1 MGDGVMD
8 GKGSS
13 IDKPGAAVYLHVP
26 FCASKCYYCDFA
38 SYEGQNRL
46 MEPYTNAILS
56 EIASAH
62 AAKGA
67 TSVYM
72 GGGTPSMLPADKIA
86 KIMSAVKERFAPAP
100 SAEIT
105 IEANPDSTS
114 RADLERYLQIGFNR
128 LSIGVQSFEDS
139 MLEKLGRAHDS
150 KKATA
155 AFEAAR
161 KAGFKNVSIDLIY
174 GIPGQSVGDYARD
187 LEAAVLLGPEHI
199 SAYQLTVEEE
209 TPLWDMVEDG
219 RVVLPDDETMLT
231 MFETTISKLR
241 SAGYGHYEV
250 SNFAKPG
257 MECRHNL
264 AYWLGEEFI
273 GLGSGAHSFVGSS
286 RYANP
291 DDIEDYI
298 YAIDTAGE
306 AGVEILA
313 DEKDKVLDF
322 LLMRLRLVDKK
333 LFFKELNDR
342 FFTPATRIK
351 YVGEEG
357 LRFSEGFKSVYSK
370 ALEDIAEKKLAIIDD
385 DGFSLTHNGMLF
397 LDDVLLDFEKI

>member
-1 MGDGVMD
+1 MD

-13 IDKPGAAVYLHVP
+13 NIQRGAAVYLHVP
-26 FCASKCYYCDFA
+26 FCASKCVYCDFA
-38 SYEGQNRL
+38 SYAGQNRL
-46 MEPYTNAILS
+46 MEPYTNAILR

-62 AAKGA
+62 PGSGA

-72 GGGTPSMLPADKIA
+72 GGGTPSLLSTEMTA
-86 KIMSAVKERFAPAP
+86 KIMSAVRGRFAPAA

-105 IEANPDSTS
+105 IEVNPDSTA
-114 RADLERYLQIGFNR
+114 RGALENYPQIGFNR
-128 LSIGVQSFEDS
+128 LSIGVQSFKDS
-139 MLEKLGRAHDS
+139 MLKKLGRAHDS
-150 KKATA
+150 KKATEA
-155 AFEAAR
+155 YDAAR

-174 GIPGQSVGDYARD
+174 GIPGQSLAEYAQD
-187 LEAAVLLGPEHI
+187 LEAAILLGPEHI

-219 RVVLPDDETMLT
+219 GVTLPDEETMMA
-231 MFETTISKLR
+231 MFETTISKLG

-264 AYWLGEEFI
+264 AYWLGEEFV
-273 GLGSGAHSFVGSS
+273 GFGSGAHSFVNSC

-298 YAIDTAGE
+298 YEIDTAGE

-333 LFFKELNDR
+333 LLFKELNDR
-342 FFTPATRIK
+342 FFTPATHAKHVR
-351 YVGEEG
+351 GEEG
-357 LRFSEGFKSVYSK
+357 LRLAGEFKSTYSK
-370 ALEDIAEKKLAIIDD
+370 ALEDIAEKKLAIIDV
-385 DGFSLTHNGMLF
+385 DGFCLTYKGMLF

>member
-1 MGDGVMD
+1 MD

-13 IDKPGAAVYLHVP
+13 NIQRGAAVYLHVP
-26 FCASKCYYCDFA
+26 FCASKCSYCDFA
-38 SYEGQNRL
+38 SYAGLNRL
-46 MEPYTNAILS
+46 MEPYTNAVLR

-62 AAKGA
+62 PGSGT
-67 TSVYM
+67 TSVYI
-72 GGGTPSMLPADKIA
+72 GGGTPSMLSTEMMA
-86 KIMSAVKERFAPAP
+86 KIMSAVRERFAPAA

-105 IEANPDSTS
+105 IEVNPDSTAPGS
-114 RADLERYLQIGFNR
+114 LERYLQIGFNR
-128 LSIGVQSFEDS
+128 LSIGVESFKDS
-139 MLEKLGRAHDS
+139 MLKKLGRAHDS
-150 KKATA
+150 KKATET
-155 AFEAAR
+155 FNFAR
-161 KAGFKNVSIDLIY
+161 KAGFKNLSIDLIY
-174 GIPGQSVGDYARD
+174 GIPGQSVGDYAQD
-187 LEAAVLLGPEHI
+187 LEAAILLGPEHV

-219 RVVLPDDETMLT
+219 SVELPDDETMMA
-231 MFETTISKLR
+231 MFETTMSKLG

-273 GLGSGAHSFVGSS
+273 GFGSGAHSFVNSC

-298 YAIDTAGE
+298 YEIDTAGE

-322 LLMRLRLVDKK
+322 LLMRLRLVGKK
-333 LFFKELNDR
+333 LFFKELNDK
-342 FFTPATRIK
+342 FFTPVSRVKQPRET
-351 YVGEEG
+351 GG
-357 LRFSEGFKSVYSK
+357 LRSGTGFKLTYSK
-370 ALEDIAEKKLAIIDD
+370 ALEDIAEKKLAIIED
-385 DGFSLTHNGMLF
+385 DGFCLTYKGMLF
-397 LDDVLLDFEKI
+397 LDDVLLEFEKI